1 MAIRPL
7 IYGILFIAVFV
18 AIILSMAWVD
28 RSRPTHQAEPL
39 APVAPAPSTPAPTTP
54 MQ

>member
-7 IYGILFIAVFV
+7 VFGILFIAIFV

-28 RSRPTHQAEPL
+28 RSRPTHQPDSL
-39 APVAPAPSTPAPTTP
+39 APAAPGTTAPV
-54 MQ
+54 Q

>member
-7 IYGILFIAVFV
+7 VFGILFIAVFV

-28 RSRPTHQAEPL
+28 RSRPTHQPESL
-39 APVAPAPSTPAPTTP
+39 VPATPATP
-54 MQ
+54 VQ